1 MFLKVKLFYKLFYH
15 KPMYTP
21 IKLVSFNVTEIYK
34 KSLVKDDILPSILI
48 FSFAPYYFYP
58 SNAGSSDSGKIIKNV
73 SNDKRK

>member
-21 IKLVSFNVTEIYK
+21 IKLVSFDVTEIYK

-48 FSFAPYYFYP
+48 FSFAPY
-58 SNAGSSDSGKIIKNV
+58 
-73 SNDKRK
+73 